1 MRLIKAYVVTFKK
14 QDAIDYPEIKIFRRR
29 YDAEKYLSDNN
40 WYEAS
45 DGRWFNPL
53 LTSEAR
59 IEKFVF

>member
-1 MRLIKAYVVTFKK
+1 MKQLKAYVVMFK
-14 QDAIDYPEIKIFRRR
+14 QNTTGYPEIKIFRRR

-40 WYEAS
+40 WYEES
-45 DGRWFNPL
+45 DGRWLNPL